1 MSLLGQETRG
11 GGSNPNACWRLL
23 IRQRQAGG
31 GSAEPAGGCGIE
43 AGRSLKGQ
51 AWSSGARLSTPE
63 RPQTHT
69 SPLPVWQMS
78 AAVTCWR
85 DSRAQVEPPLHSS
98 HLNLPESPPPPTS
111 HKNDEV
117 FFPCPYFSPPGCY
130 PESNNMPMSAPPTCL
145 DVQHLLLVPFLFVY
159 CLPLP
164 VLPALAFPA
173 RPRLRAPPPLLW
185 MGRPTWD
192 HHFLG
197 GSFSSFCVTF
207 VSSFLMSFLQKQ
219 LNPSASPSSHLSD
232 SSLGQFLQRP
242 PLEPV

>member
-98 HLNLPESPPPPTS
+98 HPNLPESPPPPTS

-117 FFPCPYFSPPGCY
+117 FFPCPYFSLPGCY
-130 PESNNMPMSAPPTCL
+130 PNPTTCPC
-145 DVQHLLLVPFLFVY
+145 Q
-159 CLPLP
+159 PLP
-164 VLPALAFPA
+164 HASMSSTSYLSPFCLSTVSLSLSSQLWPSLHVLVFAPLPHCSGWGGPHGITISSEGLSALPAL
-173 RPRLRAPPPLLW
+173 PLC
-185 MGRPTWD
+185 P
-192 HHFLG
+192 H
-197 GSFSSFCVTF
+197 S
-207 VSSFLMSFLQKQ
+207 
-219 LNPSASPSSHLSD
+219 
-232 SSLGQFLQRP
+232 
-242 PLEPV
+242 